1 MRYQPRMPG
10 SVMTGVGQ
18 YARHSALP
26 ERRTDTRILGYFG
39 RAISLE
45 FSSAQEYL
53 AQAALAQARQ
63 EIEPAKGFVTLA
75 NEEFNHVALLTE
87 RLVFLGALPS
97 QSVLKATT
105 PAGSLSEALAL
116 CEAREKELIALYA
129 EAVAY
134 CTNTGAGDD
143 ASLFAQLHEEELA
156 QLQRLGQWRA

>member
-1 MRYQPRMPG
+1 MPG
-10 SVMTGVGQ
+10 SVMAGVGQ

-26 ERRTDTRILGYFG
+26 ESRTDVRILGYLG

-53 AQAALAQARQ
+53 AQAALAQSRQ
-63 EIEPAKGFVTLA
+63 EIEPARGFVMLA

-87 RLVFLGALPS
+87 RLVLLGALPS

-105 PAGSLSEALAL
+105 PSGQLSEALAV
-116 CEAREKELIALYA
+116 CEVRERELIALYA
-129 EAVAY
+129 EAAAY
-134 CTNTGAGDD
+134 CTNTGAGED
-143 ASLFAQLHEEELA
+143 ASLFTQLHEEELA